1 MPHGKAEN
9 TGSQKSHMKPII
21 GLLMA
26 HVKALNPTAIKAS
39 EDASESASRTIG
51 RTIASTNLGQAIHS
65 LITGVMCVCDG
76 GKLTTPGDCTWPK
89 IHEMILDH
97 YLRKQF

>member
-1 MPHGKAEN
+1 MERQKTRVAK
-9 TGSQKSHMKPII
+9 KSHMMPII

-39 EDASESASRTIG
+39 EDASESAIRTIG
-51 RTIASTNLGQAIHS
+51 RTTASR
-65 LITGVMCVCDG
+65 TGNSQLNHGGNVCDG
-76 GKLTTPGDCTWPK
+76 GINNTWRL
-89 IHEMILDH
+89 HVAQVREMIPDH

>member
-1 MPHGKAEN
+1 MERQKTRVAK
-9 TGSQKSHMKPII
+9 KSHMMPII

-51 RTIASTNLGQAIHS
+51 RTTASTNIGQAIHS
-65 LITGVMCVCDG
+65 LITGGNVCDG
-76 GKLTTPGDCTWPK
+76 GINNTWRL
-89 IHEMILDH
+89 HVAQVREMIPDH

>member
-1 MPHGKAEN
+1 MERQKTRVAK
-9 TGSQKSHMKPII
+9 KSHMKPII

-51 RTIASTNLGQAIHS
+51 RTTASTNIGQAIHS
-65 LITGVMCVCDG
+65 LITGVMCVMG
-76 GKLTTPGDCTWPK
+76 INNTWRLHVAQIRK
-89 IHEMILDH
+89 MIPDH
-97 YLRKQF
+97 YLPKQF